1 MFLFNTAFIRMRFY
15 VNLFK
20 EMSNRVAELQCE
32 DGFWRASLLD
42 PVTYSDP
49 ETSSTG
55 LFVYALAYGIN
66 QGYLSK
72 DKYLP
77 VVTKGWKALVASVD
91 TEGKIGWVQPVGQDP
106 KRIEKRMTQVYGT
119 GGFLM
124 AACEVYKLI
133 E

>member
-1 MFLFNTAFIRMRFY
+1 M
-15 VNLFK
+15 
-20 EMSNRVAELQCE
+20 QCE
-32 DGFWRASLLD
+32 DGFWRASMLD
-42 PVTYSDP
+42 TETYVDP

-72 DKYLP
+72 EDYLP
-77 VVTKGWKALVASVD
+77 IVIKGWEALVASVD
-91 TEGKIGWVQPVGQDP
+91 TEGKVCWVQPVGQDP

-124 AACEVYKLI
+124 AACEIYKLVK
-133 E
+133 